1 MGAPAIRTEGLTRSF
16 GSVRAVDGLTL
27 EVPRGIVFG
36 FLAPNGGGKTTTIRL
51 LLGLLEPDAGRAE
64 VLGLDVARE
73 ADAVRA
79 KCGALLEFT
88 GLYERLS
95 AEENLAFY
103 ARAWHLPKDA
113 REARVRELLD
123 HIGLWDRRHEAI
135 GTWSRG
141 MKQKLAVV
149 RTLLH
154 KPELV
159 FLDEPTA
166 GLDAVASASLRA
178 DLESLARKEGVTIFL
193 TTHNLS
199 EAERLC
205 ARVGVV
211 RQGRLLAVGSP
222 AELRA
227 SRSGERLDLV
237 GRGFPPALVARLQ
250 AAPGVAGVEAR
261 ADRLSLRLLPGAASA
276 PLLRAAIEA
285 GAEVE
290 EARREGASLEDVF
303 LKLVEEEPT

>member
-1 MGAPAIRTEGLTRSF
+1 MGAPAIRVEGLTRSF
-16 GSVRAVDGLTL
+16 GAVRAVDDLTL
-27 EVPRGIVFG
+27 EVPRGVVFG

-64 VLGLDVARE
+64 VLGLDVARQAGE
-73 ADAVRA
+73 VRA
-79 KCGALLEFT
+79 RCGALLEFT

-103 ARAWHLPKDA
+103 ARAWGMPAARRDA
-113 REARVRELLD
+113 RIRELLE
-123 HIGLWDRRHEAI
+123 HIGLWDRRGDAV

-141 MKQKLAVV
+141 MKQKLAVA

-166 GLDAVASASLRA
+166 GLDAVASAALRA
-178 DLESLARKEGVTIFL
+178 DLESLARKEGTTIFL
-193 TTHNLS
+193 TTHNLG

-205 ARVGVV
+205 ARVAVV

-222 AELRA
+222 SELRA
-227 SRSGERLDLV
+227 SRAAPRIDIV
-237 GRGFPPALVARLQ
+237 GRNLAAALPRLR
-250 AAPGVAGVEAR
+250 AMPGVEAVDDKD
-261 ADRLSLRLLPGAASA
+261 DRLVVRLAGAASA
-276 PLLRAAIEA
+276 APLVRAAVEA

-290 EARREGASLEDVF
+290 EVRREGASLEDVF
-303 LKLVEEEPT
+303 LKLVEEGSA

>member
-1 MGAPAIRTEGLTRSF
+1 MTTPAIRAVGLTRSF
-16 GSVRAVDGLTL
+16 GAVRAVDDLSF
-27 EVPRGIVFG
+27 EVPRGVVFG

-51 LLGLLEPDAGRAE
+51 LLGLLEPDRGRAE

-73 ADAVRA
+73 ANEVRA
-79 KCGALLEFT
+79 RCGALLEFT

-95 AEENLAFY
+95 AEENLSFF
-103 ARAWHLPKDA
+103 ARAWHLPKA
-113 REARVRELLD
+113 EREARIRELLT
-123 HIGLWDRRHEAI
+123 HIGLWERRGEPV

-154 KPELV
+154 RPELV

-166 GLDAVASASLRA
+166 GLDAVASAALRA
-178 DLESLARKEGVTIFL
+178 DLESLARKEGTTIFL
-193 TTHNLS
+193 TTHNLG

-205 ARVGVV
+205 GRVAVV

-222 AELRA
+222 AELRQQGA
-227 SRSGERLDLV
+227 APRVEIV
-237 GRGFPPALVARLQ
+237 GRNLAPAVARLR
-250 AAPGVAGVEAR
+250 ALPGVAAIATR
-261 ADRLSLRLLPGAASA
+261 DDRLEVALADGASA
-276 PLLRAAIEA
+276 APLVRAAVEA

-290 EARREGASLEDVF
+290 EVRREGASLEEVF
-303 LKLVEEEPT
+303 LKLVEEEPK